1 MILRKEELESEEEQ
15 DELLI
20 GHLDKKLV
28 DLEREQSQLE
38 KTHHSVK
45 VRAASD
51 ADLGLT
57 AGSNGILSW

>member
-1 MILRKEELESEEEQ
+1 MEDLDDQMYGVACSKRELAILRKEELESDEDQ

-38 KTHHSVK
+38 KTQRSVK
-45 VRAASD
+45 VK
-51 ADLGLT
+51 
-57 AGSNGILSW
+57 